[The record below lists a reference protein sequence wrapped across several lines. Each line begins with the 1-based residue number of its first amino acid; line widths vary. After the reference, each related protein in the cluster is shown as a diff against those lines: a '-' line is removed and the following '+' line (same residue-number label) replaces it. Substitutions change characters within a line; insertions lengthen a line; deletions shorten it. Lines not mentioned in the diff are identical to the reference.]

1 MMEYWAEYLDPLLQ
15 YSNTPSPQ
23 IFCHV
28 GNA

>member
-1 MMEYWAEYLDPLLQ
+1 MMEYWVEDLNPLLR

-23 IFCHV
+23 VFRHV